1 MAIDASIPLSIRPPQ
16 FMQPAEAMSL
26 RQVSMQM
33 QEQERKQQEQNELK
47 KVLQDPQSLDP
58 KTGNITTIGLNKIS
72 QINPIT
78 SMQIQQQ
85 QDQRMAQQV
94 TRRMGELQLSERQAA
109 LITEDMTG
117 LYAVYQDMGRK
128 NIPTEQAS
136 ARFRESL
143 AQKIRERETSGL
155 FTPEQIEGMRRINS
169 PDQVPG
175 VLMGSKAYRE
185 SIKPKTQ
192 VVAAGSSITE
202 TPAEGGTPRTIYTA
216 PQKDE
221 GAWSDPYQLGG
232 AWVERNAS
240 SGQTRQVVSRPPVT
254 NVNMP
259 KLHYDPDRGVIVD
272 LNSGKATAVQAG
284 GKDLGPRPV
293 KISDAAVTAGGYAD
307 RMVASEKILKETEAS
322 GKPTVMESAA
332 ATLPAIGKV
341 ASNVAR
347 SPERQKYR
355 QAQEDWVR
363 AKLRKESGAVIA
375 DEEMDREIRTYFPQ
389 LGDGPAVVAQK
400 AQARAVSIQ
409 AMLDAA
415 ERKQRVSDKPGGTL
429 KFDAQGNLQ

>member
-1 MAIDASIPLSIRPPQ
+1 M
-16 FMQPAEAMSL
+16 
-26 RQVSMQM
+26 
-33 QEQERKQQEQNELK
+33 K

-221 GAWSDPYQLGG
+221 GAWSEPYQLGG
-232 AWVERNAS
+232 AMVHRNLKTGKVE
-240 SGQTRQVVSRPPVT
+240 QVVSRPPVT
-254 NVNMP
+254 NVINQAASQTFNQED
-259 KLHYDPDRGVIVD
+259 KLRADYTANPNVKAASEMQTAFKMIEAAKQNPSAANDLAMATKYMKILDPTPVVRESEFA
-272 LNSGKATAVQAG
+272 LAVQATG
-284 GKDLGPRPV
+284 LLDKVKNYAASVLEGKKLNPTQREDFYNSA
-293 KISDAAVTAGGYAD
+293 KAINDAFQKGREDVDKQYGEMAKGYGLNPKNVIPSLRTRRTTD
-307 RMVASEKILKETEAS
+307 QEGWSIEKA
-322 GKPTVMESAA
+322 P
-332 ATLPAIGKV
+332 
-341 ASNVAR
+341 
-347 SPERQKYR
+347 
-355 QAQEDWVR
+355 
-363 AKLRKESGAVIA
+363 
-375 DEEMDREIRTYFPQ
+375 
-389 LGDGPAVVAQK
+389 
-400 AQARAVSIQ
+400 
-409 AMLDAA
+409 
-415 ERKQRVSDKPGGTL
+415 
-429 KFDAQGNLQ
+429 